1 MSSPS
6 SDERAAA
13 YNPASMPASSLSTRK
28 AVWYRRP
35 WFLLTALVIVGVVV
49 SVLSDVTSTITP
61 AQDAADQNALI
72 AQVNQ
77 GIAPC
82 SYALRESFSF
92 FNEWRAGTLT
102 SGDLTQI
109 PKLLTDDQTNCSLA
123 SGPIYDMSNSVVPV
137 NTPAGKQIG
146 LMYQTVLTWVTG
158 DALHAIEDIQYS
170 FSKPGDT
177 SKFADLS
184 RQESLLASDRTVAL
198 NYEANASNI
207 LNRTLTPLNLPVLP
221 PLHDVGST

>member
-1 MSSPS
+1 MTSPTP
-6 SDERAAA
+6 DERASA
-13 YNPASMPASSLSTRK
+13 YNPASMPASSLATTK

-35 WFLLTALVIVGVVV
+35 WFLLALLVVVGVLV
-49 SVLSDVTSTITP
+49 SVLADVTSPITA

-72 AQVNQ
+72 KQVNQ

-82 SYALRESFSF
+82 SYALTESFSF
-92 FNEWRAGTLT
+92 FNEWRAGRLT
-102 SGDLTQI
+102 SGNLAQI

-123 SGPIYDMSNSVVPV
+123 SGPIYDMSNSVVPL

-170 FSKPGDT
+170 FAHPGDT
-177 SKFADLS
+177 TRFGDLA
-184 RQESLLASDRTVAL
+184 RQARLLSSDRAVAL
-198 NYEANASNI
+198 QYLANAGNI
-207 LNRTLTPLNLPVLP
+207 LGQSLTALKLPVMA
-221 PLHDVGST
+221 PLRGLT